1 MNRLLLLLLLPLLML
16 LSGCSS
22 QDFGR
27 PIGRMGDVVD
37 SGKAYVENDNA
48 EESMRRATQLATI
61 LAEWER
67 QKDSVDV
74 DYTLGPDDVLV
85 VGILSLDA
93 PERVT
98 SLTRTISK
106 DGTVTLPLIGAVTCV
121 GMTARDFQKRVIE
134 AYNGRF
140 LKNPQVDVAVSLYRS
155 APVVVTGA
163 VGKPG
168 VYYLTHNRSS
178 VLEVLSLANGLTDGA
193 GDNLLI
199 VRKRQGAAPPV
210 APPPP
215 QEDPAPTVAPAPV
228 AAPAPEPWT
237 GSHIVERVNTMAI
250 ELDAATEPVPWTGSH
265 IADLVAAMAEAE
277 GEEAD
282 LAEPAPPPESPVAE
296 LAAADP
302 PVADP
307 QAAASNELA
316 AAAADAQDEIA
327 LNADLITV
335 DLRQLLDKGDMRLN
349 LDIVGGDIV
358 TVPPG
363 RKQFVYVLGYV
374 QRPGA
379 FELENRKRVRAL
391 QAVAMAG
398 GLSGAARAQHS
409 FLIIDKP
416 GGRKV
421 VPIDLTKIARGSRP
435 PVYMESGNTLVIG
448 SNMGGKL
455 AEFIKPSASVG
466 ANLTPGI

>member
-178 VLEVLSLANGLTDGA
+178 VLEVLSLANGLTDGSS
-193 GDNLLI
+193 DNLLI
-199 VRKRQGAAPPV
+199 VRKRQGTATQV
-210 APPPP
+210 APSTP
-215 QEDPAPTVAPAPV
+215 QEDPAPTVAL
-228 AAPAPEPWT
+228 APE
-237 GSHIVERVNTMAI
+237 
-250 ELDAATEPVPWTGSH
+250 PWTGSH

>member
-37 SGKAYVENDNA
+37 SGKAYVENDNV

-178 VLEVLSLANGLTDGA
+178 VLEVLSLANGLTDGS

-199 VRKRQGAAPPV
+199 VRKRQGTAPPV
-210 APPPP
+210 AS
-215 QEDPAPTVAPAPV
+215 ASAPAPV
-228 AAPAPEPWT
+228 AAPAPE
-237 GSHIVERVNTMAI
+237 
-250 ELDAATEPVPWTGSH
+250 PWTGSH

-277 GEEAD
+277 GEAAD
-282 LAEPAPPPESPVAE
+282 LANPAPPPESPIAE
-296 LAAADP
+296 LAVADP

-307 QAAASNELA
+307 PAATSNELA

-363 RKQFVYVLGYV
+363 RKEFVYVLGYV

-379 FELENRKRVRAL
+379 FELESRKRVRAL

-448 SNMGGKL
+448 SSMGGKL
-455 AEFIKPSASVG
+455 AEFIKPSANVG
-466 ANLTPGI
+466 ASLTPGI

>member
-1 MNRLLLLLLLPLLML
+1 MNRLLLLLPLLML

-37 SGKAYVENDNA
+37 SGKAYVENDNV

-178 VLEVLSLANGLTDGA
+178 VLEVLSLANGLTDGS

-199 VRKRQGAAPPV
+199 VRKRQGTAPPV
-210 APPPP
+210 APPTL
-215 QEDPAPTVAPAPV
+215 QEDPAPTDAPTPAPV
-228 AAPAPEPWT
+228 AAPAPE
-237 GSHIVERVNTMAI
+237 
-250 ELDAATEPVPWTGSH
+250 PWTGSH

-277 GEEAD
+277 GEEVD
-282 LAEPAPPPESPVAE
+282 LGDLRLTPAPK
-296 LAAADP
+296 
-302 PVADP
+302 
-307 QAAASNELA
+307 
-316 AAAADAQDEIA
+316 
-327 LNADLITV
+327 
-335 DLRQLLDKGDMRLN
+335 LL
-349 LDIVGGDIV
+349 V
-358 TVPPG
+358 TVTDKSTG
-363 RKQFVYVLGYV
+363 RAVHGAHVLVGEV
-374 QRPGA
+374 
-379 FELENRKRVRAL
+379 E
-391 QAVAMAG
+391 
-398 GLSGAARAQHS
+398 
-409 FLIIDKP
+409 
-416 GGRKV
+416 
-421 VPIDLTKIARGSRP
+421 ARG
-435 PVYMESGNTLVIG
+435 
-448 SNMGGKL
+448 
-455 AEFIKPSASVG
+455 
-466 ANLTPGI
+466 NLEALRYHL

>member
-37 SGKAYVENDNA
+37 SGKAYVENDNV

-134 AYNGRF
+134 AYSGRF

-178 VLEVLSLANGLTDGA
+178 VLEVLSLANGLTDGS

-199 VRKRQGAAPPV
+199 VRKRQGTAPPV
-210 APPPP
+210 VSA
-215 QEDPAPTVAPAPV
+215 PAPAPAPVAAPV
-228 AAPAPEPWT
+228 AAPAPE
-237 GSHIVERVNTMAI
+237 
-250 ELDAATEPVPWTGSH
+250 PWTGSH

-277 GEEAD
+277 GEAAD
-282 LAEPAPPPESPVAE
+282 LANPAPPPESPIAE
-296 LAAADP
+296 LAVADP

-307 QAAASNELA
+307 PAATSNELA

-363 RKQFVYVLGYV
+363 RKEFVYVLGYV

-379 FELENRKRVRAL
+379 FELESRKRVRAL

-448 SNMGGKL
+448 SSMGGKL
-455 AEFIKPSASVG
+455 AEFIKPSANVG
-466 ANLTPGI
+466 ASLTPGI